1 MERTQSQSLRRKVT
15 WVVLSTTLAALV
27 LSGSALLVYELL
39 SFRAGWVQDL
49 STQADLIARSSAP
62 ALVFDDA
69 KVANDNLA
77 PLRLRPQIE
86 AAAVYRADGR
96 LFAQYAATPEAARQ
110 VPPRARLPGPRFTGD
125 HLELFHA
132 VEEGGEQLG
141 SVYLRARHDMVGRL
155 IDYVTILAL
164 VMIASLGLAVLISSR
179 LQAAVI
185 RPVLAVADVARDVI
199 EKRNYARRVERTT
212 DDEVGVLVDAF
223 NDMLQEVGRRT
234 EALERSNRDLSIEM
248 EERHKAEQA
257 LREADR
263 RKDRFLATLAHEL
276 RNPLAP
282 LVNALEILDRTEGNP
297 VLAQRARAIM
307 QRQLGQMSRL
317 IEDLVDVSRITTGK
331 LELRRQAIDL
341 LEVLRVAIEISSPA
355 IRDRRHQLA
364 THWPEAPV
372 WVQGDPTRLAQ
383 VFANLL
389 NNAAVYARQ
398 EGRIGL
404 DVDVDGEWVAVRV
417 SDNGIGIDPAMQEA
431 IFEMFTQVDQS
442 LERGRAGLGVGLTL
456 ARELVQLHGGRIGV
470 HSAGL
475 GRGAEF
481 TVTLPRVE
489 APGARTA
496 PAPDAATT
504 AERGLSVL
512 IADDNVDFALS
523 LATMLET
530 QGHAVQVVH
539 DGQAALNAVLERRFD
554 VAFFDIG
561 MPALNGYELARR
573 VRAQPQ
579 RQDMTLV
586 AVTGWGQEADREQA
600 RKAGFDHHL
609 VKPVEFDRVLAVLR
623 EHAAA

>member
-1 MERTQSQSLRRKVT
+1 MQRPQSQSLRRKVT

-96 LFAQYAATPEAARQ
+96 VFAQYAATPQAALQ
-110 VPPRARLPGPRFTGD
+110 VPPRARLHGPRFTGD

-141 SVYLRARHDMVGRL
+141 TVYLRARHDMVGRL

-364 THWPEAPV
+364 THWPESPV
-372 WVQGDPTRLAQ
+372 WVHGDPTRLAQ

-389 NNAAVYARQ
+389 NNAAVYAKQ

-404 DVDVDGEWVAVRV
+404 DVDVDGNWVAVRV

-456 ARELVQLHGGRIGV
+456 ARELVQLHGGRIEV

-481 TVTLPRVE
+481 TVTLPRVD
-489 APGARTA
+489 APAVRTG
-496 PAPDAATT
+496 PAPDAARA

-512 IADDNVDFALS
+512 IADDNVDFAQS

-530 QGHAVQVVH
+530 QKHAVQVVH
-539 DGQAALNAVLERRFD
+539 DGQAALDAVLERRFD

-561 MPALNGYELARR
+561 MPAINGYDLARR

>member
-141 SVYLRARHDMVGRL
+141 TVYLRARHDMVGRL

-442 LERGRAGLGVGLTL
+442 LERG
-456 ARELVQLHGGRIGV
+456 
-470 HSAGL
+470 SAGL